1 MTKKIWIIIGI
12 SLAVVITAVIAVL
25 IIRSS
30 GDAVEVVGDP
40 AIDHVDPVLEDPER
54 AAESLIAAV
63 QTWRPAEQDS
73 PADAA
78 AIVSDRLSGKYAV
91 LATDQEAPLPPQWQG
106 WASSGDQVHAVA
118 EVAPGS
124 QSFAETDTEATVTVN
139 VSRIVMH
146 QDGSSTPLDST
157 VVDAHMVKEAGVWK
171 LSDLTYRAAGP
182 VTLR

>member
-1 MTKKIWIIIGI
+1 MSKKILLIAGVV
-12 SLAVVITAVIAVL
+12 LAVVIAVVAVL
-25 IIRSS
+25 VIRSS
-30 GDAVEVVGDP
+30 GDEVEVVGDP

-63 QTWRPAEQDS
+63 NTWRPAEQDS

-106 WASSGDQVHAVA
+106 WASSGDRVQAVA

-124 QSFAETDTEATVTVN
+124 QSIAETDTEATVTVN

-146 QDGSSTPLDST
+146 SDGSSTPLDST

-182 VTLR
+182 VMMR